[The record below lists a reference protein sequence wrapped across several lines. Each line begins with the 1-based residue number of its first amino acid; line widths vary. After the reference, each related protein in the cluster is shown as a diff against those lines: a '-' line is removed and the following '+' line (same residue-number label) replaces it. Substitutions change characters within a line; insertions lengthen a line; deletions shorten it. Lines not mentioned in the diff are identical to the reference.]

1 MPETVFAPLATLGER
16 LAGTRV
22 LVLASSQRHV
32 AAVRAA
38 LADSQLTVFDGARVH
53 VPIETVEAATAVL
66 AECTPAALVAIGG
79 GSPIGLGK
87 ALRLSHEMP
96 LIAVPTTYAG
106 SEMTAM
112 YGITR
117 ARDKQTGR
125 DERVR
130 PALVLYDVELTRDMP
145 LPISVQSLC
154 NALAH
159 VVSVLSTDSLAQ
171 RGDALFA
178 ANAVVSA
185 IDALLAAPADRTARD
200 RALRAASRCA
210 TVYDL
215 GKPGVQHGLAHLLGG
230 AFNLDHAALHSILLP
245 HFITHL
251 ARIQP
256 ALVAELTSAIGES
269 RTVHDRP
276 TIPNLEVAA
285 LAAMASAEPPERPTM
300 RDLAIARSGEPD
312 RAAPP
317 EAARRLIEPP
327 LAIRIRALLG
337 AAGAPIT
344 LTALGVNA
352 AELERVLATRL
363 DLPARIALDAL
374 T

>member
-1 MPETVFAPLATLGER
+1 MPETVFAPLASLGDR
-16 LAGTRV
+16 LAGKRV
-22 LVLASSQRHV
+22 LVLTSSQRHL

-38 LADSQLTVFDGARVH
+38 LAKSDLTVFDGARVH
-53 VPIETVEAATAVL
+53 VPIETVEAATAAL
-66 AECTPAALVAIGG
+66 AASKADTLLAIGG

-87 ALRLSHEMP
+87 ALRLSHDVP

-106 SEMTAM
+106 SEMTRM

-130 PALVLYDVELTRDMP
+130 PALVVYDVELTLGMP
-145 LPISVQSLC
+145 LAISVQSLC

-159 VVSVLSTDSLAQ
+159 VISVLSTDSLPE
-171 RGDALFA
+171 RGDALVA
-178 ANAVVSA
+178 ADAVVSA
-185 IDALLAAPADRTARD
+185 IDAVIAAPADRTARD
-200 RALRAASRCA
+200 RAQRAASRCA
-210 TVYDL
+210 AVYDL
-215 GKPGVQHGLAHLLGG
+215 GKAGVQHGLAHLLGG
-230 AFNLDHAALHSILLP
+230 AFDLDHAALHSILLP

-251 ARIQP
+251 AGTRP
-256 ALVAELTSAIGES
+256 ELVAELTAAIGES
-269 RTVHDRP
+269 RSVHDRP
-276 TIPNLEVAA
+276 TIPNLEAAA

-300 RDLAIARSGEPD
+300 RDIG
-312 RAAPP
+312 
-317 EAARRLIEPP
+317 IEPP

-352 AELERVLATRL
+352 AELERVLATRPE
-363 DLPARIALDAL
+363 LPARIALDAL